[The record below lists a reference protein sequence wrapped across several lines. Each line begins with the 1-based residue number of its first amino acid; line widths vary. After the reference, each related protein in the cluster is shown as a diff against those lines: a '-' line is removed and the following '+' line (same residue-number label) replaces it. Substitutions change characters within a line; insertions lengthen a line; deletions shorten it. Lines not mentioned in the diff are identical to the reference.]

1 MKKDKRRGAPRV
13 DDSRPGKPPAPPAGS
28 RVRAGDADPPTY
40 EGPKKPGP
48 KEGPSEHTRGHT
60 GRHPGGDAPSKPAQE
75 PVRRPRPGSGEVD
88 LGDQLPPTSRPEA
101 AAPRPA
107 GEQYIRMRVRVR
119 GDQLSVIDSH
129 LVDGPLGQADGF
141 SGANAYEVSVD
152 DRLLHAGSLP
162 DFGVQRSFANPNGPA
177 EQRGHHFTE
186 RSTYEFM
193 ARVPAHEVTPE
204 TIDRIAVR
212 LHRVKEEARTDRIG
226 AAPLARQFPRQVR
239 PVAELVGLPAS
250 VLPEAIEQR
259 GGRTPSI

>member
-1 MKKDKRRGAPRV
+1 MTMKKDKRGGKPRV
-13 DDSRPGKPPAPPAGS
+13 DDSRPGKPPAPPAGT
-28 RVRAGDADPPTY
+28 RVRVGDAEPPAY
-40 EGPKKPGP
+40 EGPKKADPKAGPGP
-48 KEGPSEHTRGHT
+48 REHTRK
-60 GRHPGGDAPSKPAQE
+60 DASSKPAQE
-75 PVRRPRPGSGEVD
+75 PVRRPRPGSVD
-88 LGDQLPPTSRPEA
+88 LPAGDQIPPKTRRRA
-101 AAPRPA
+101 AGPPSA

-204 TIDRIAVR
+204 TIGRIAVR
-212 LHRVKEEARTDRIG
+212 LHRVKEEARTDRLG
-226 AAPLARQFPRQVR
+226 AAPLAQQFARQVR
-239 PVAELVGLPAS
+239 PIAELVGLPAS
-250 VLPEAIEQR
+250 VLPEAIEER